1 MIYALLTLLALTTVA
16 VVRSLIT
23 HALRIPD
30 ARQTTFGPR
39 TDWRAF

>member
-1 MIYALLTLLALTTVA
+1 MIYALLTLLTIATVA
-16 VVRSLIT
+16 AVRSTIT